1 MSGWAEFL
9 LTCCEAL
16 SRSSKPL
23 GSLALHL
30 RSGAGSLGRP
40 SEAALATSA
49 DKDNNQATPFDQNSR
64 ATYKCYEQQITNP
77 SNQSYSQGSHG
88 QNYNNTEDN
97 EGS

>member
-40 SEAALATSA
+40 IDILGP
-49 DKDNNQATPFDQNSR
+49 NG
-64 ATYKCYEQQITNP
+64 YL
-77 SNQSYSQGSHG
+77 
-88 QNYNNTEDN
+88 
-97 EGS
+97 

>member
-40 SEAALATSA
+40 IDILGPNGYLRKYIWMGSLKQNCEERPNRDDASSYLL
-49 DKDNNQATPFDQNSR
+49 KDSV
-64 ATYKCYEQQITNP
+64 
-77 SNQSYSQGSHG
+77 
-88 QNYNNTEDN
+88 
-97 EGS
+97 